1 VVKPSIA
8 INGRSI
14 GPGHSPYV
22 IAEMSGNHNG
32 DLDRAFEIMVAAR
45 DAGADAIKLQTYT
58 ADTITLDHDGPDFKI
73 EGGPWDG
80 RTLHQLYEEA
90 HTPWE
95 WHEKLFE
102 KGRDLGIALFSS
114 PFDFSAVDFLEGL
127 NCPAY
132 KIASFEIVDLPLIAR
147 AAATGK
153 PLILSTGM
161 ANREE
166 IGEAVKAARDA
177 GCRDLALLHCVS
189 AYPAKPEEANLCT
202 IGDLAESFDAVVG
215 LSDHTP
221 GMAVS
226 VAAVALGACVI
237 EKHLTLKR
245 SDGGPDAGFSLE
257 PSELSDLVKGCRT
270 AFEALGQVNYTRTIG
285 EEENAVFRR
294 SLYVVRDIAAGE
306 ILSGDSIKSIR
317 PGYGLAP
324 KHYEAVLGRLAK
336 HDILRGT
343 PLGWSDLEEQ
353 D

>member
-1 VVKPSIA
+1 MKSPLFSIS
-8 INGRSI
+8 GRSI
-14 GPGHSPYV
+14 GPGHPPYV

-32 DLDRAFEIMVAAR
+32 DLDRAIEIMVAAR

-58 ADTITLDHDGPDFKI
+58 ADTITLDHDGPGFRI

-102 KGRDLGIALFSS
+102 KGRDLGVAVFSS

-132 KIASFEIVDLPLIAR
+132 KIASFEIIDLPLIAR

-161 ANREE
+161 ADKKE
-166 IGEAVKAARDA
+166 IGEAIKAARDA
-177 GCRDLALLHCVS
+177 GCRELGLLHCVS
-189 AYPAKPEEANLCT
+189 AYPAKPEEANLRT
-202 IGDLAESFDAVVG
+202 ISDLAESFGVVMG

-221 GMAVS
+221 GVAVS
-226 VAAVALGACVI
+226 IAAVALGACVI

-245 SDGGPDAGFSLE
+245 SDGGPDAEFSLE

-270 AFEALGQVNYTRTIG
+270 GFEALGQVSYACTIG
-285 EEENAVFRR
+285 EEGSAVFRR

-306 ILSGDSIKSIR
+306 VLSGDSIKSIR

-324 KHYEAVLGRLAK
+324 KHYETVLGRRAK

-343 PLGWSDLEEQ
+343 PLSWSDLEEQ